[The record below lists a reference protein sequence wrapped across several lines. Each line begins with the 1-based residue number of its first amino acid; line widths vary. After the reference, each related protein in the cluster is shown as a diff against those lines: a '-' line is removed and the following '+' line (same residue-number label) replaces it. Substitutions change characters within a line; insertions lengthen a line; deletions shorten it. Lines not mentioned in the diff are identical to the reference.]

1 MIIFLWIGSKKK
13 GTHFFFGELNRR
25 IKSMLDV
32 LKTNR
37 IHVIFAQIIIDL
49 ILGRSMDLRLIWYL
63 EIILWRK
70 EAWVFDLHTENLV
83 LDIREFL
90 LDKIVASN
98 VYCISK
104 KFSVVISTTIII
116 KLFSSSEWC
125 VWIFKL
131 LYSFNYLFCQQLR
144 YLSVVDTHLFCRST
158 TSHHQ

>member
-144 YLSVVDTHLFCRST
+144 YLSSRGLL
-158 TSHHQ
+158 